1 MTLEQLTIGLI
12 GALCGIIAVE
22 MIAVLIHDWRRKK

>member
-1 MTLEQLTIGLI
+1 MILEYITLGLI